1 MSERFFRTILGT
13 ALLVFLFMEW
23 DRALYG
29 FICLMLFEGIT
40 NWRIPVLI
48 SRLRYGSAYSLLS
61 EQDRRLST
69 IDFEAERALRLA
81 SAGFLIIAFVLF
93 HDVLWFLP
101 WLQGF
106 ALIIA
111 SFTSVCPLTEFF
123 RKLGFK

>member
-1 MSERFFRTILGT
+1 
-13 ALLVFLFMEW
+13 VFLFMEW